1 MKRALLPLFLLLGA
15 GAASAEPLE
24 TYNERLFLR
33 VIVNG
38 RPATALLDSAA
49 EMTMF
54 DDDFAA
60 GLGLAGSGSAT
71 ARGSGAAAMEA
82 RFADHVRIEAA
93 GVSLEARVGILDLS
107 EVSARLIG
115 RPVDMLLGRDLFDN
129 ARLRIDIAGGTIA
142 IFEGAPRGV
151 ALPLSEHRG
160 TPAIPASVEG
170 HAPVQAVF
178 DLGNGSEVMVARAYA
193 QAIGLLG
200 PDRIIDRRSGGGLGG
215 ARQRDIVILRELVIA
230 GRTFRDVRA
239 AIDPGET
246 ASDLNIGTSI
256 LRHFLIVTDFAGHRI
271 WLEPKE

>member
-1 MKRALLPLFLLLGA
+1 MRRALLPALLLSA

-24 TYNERLFLR
+24 THDNRLFLP
-33 VIVNG
+33 VVVNG
-38 RPATALLDSAA
+38 QTATALLDSAA
-49 EMTMF
+49 EMTIL

-60 GLGLAGSGSAT
+60 GLGIAGTGEAT
-71 ARGSGAAAMEA
+71 AHGSGAAAMEA
-82 RFADHVRIEAA
+82 RFADHVAIEAA
-93 GVSLEARVGILDLS
+93 GVSLEARVGILDLG

-129 ARLRIDIAGGTIA
+129 AVLRIDIAGGTIA
-142 IFEGAPRGV
+142 LFEGAPGGV
-151 ALPLSEHRG
+151 PLPLSEHRG
-160 TPAIPASVEG
+160 TPAIPASIEG

-178 DLGNGSEVMVARAYA
+178 DLGNGSEVMVGRAYA
-193 QAIGLLG
+193 ERIGLLR
-200 PDRIIDRRSGGGLGG
+200 PDRIVDRRSGGGLGG
-215 ARQRDIVILRELVIA
+215 AREREIVSLRALTVA

-271 WLEPKE
+271 WLESK